1 MILTLKQIFS
11 EFSQINPPILFSPSI
26 KIRMTNNN
34 FICILA
40 LMKIKLILLVLILA
54 NMIFFSCSK
63 ELTIAIIVENN
74 IDQTVKNNFI
84 SDLNKIDSTIKIKES
99 GINKIYDK
107 DIKIYLVSSVS
118 ENRYFSTSSSGR
130 EPDNLN
136 LIAEHNLII
145 DEKLYA
151 PSVLFFNSALS
162 ASYNDIIENKY
173 KIKPLDEI
181 SLPEKAIAVEG
192 LYPNDHNYPLK
203 VRTEAIFV
211 NYKNRGKKSGKIDKI
226 ILALEE
232 IASVNLIQEK
242 ITWISFTGDIMPGR
256 GVSRLLSSDNGLK
269 KVFNDTLEILQKS
282 DIAIGNLE
290 GAVTNKSEKLE
301 KSFNFKFDPSV
312 LVYLKEAGF
321 NYLYVTNNHSFD
333 YGEEGFI
340 DTLLNFKKANI
351 ATSGAGA
358 DITEA
363 IAPWQTEINKTKI
376 NIFSLADYPPEK
388 VFSGRKE
395 TGAGE
400 NKPGILWPSDD
411 FFKKLE
417 SVSKEDTIDI
427 VCVHGGFEWSNLPSE
442 NQVALCRKLAEY
454 GADLVIGTHPHVLH
468 PLEVKGTALI
478 AYSLGNFIFPGMDE
492 MEYGEETIIL
502 KTGFMGNNLKY
513 INIYP
518 VKISNRQVSL
528 DKSEEINKRF
538 YKMNKS
544 WNSK

>member
-1 MILTLKQIFS
+1 
-11 EFSQINPPILFSPSI
+11 
-26 KIRMTNNN
+26 
-34 FICILA
+34 
-40 LMKIKLILLVLILA
+40 MKIKSILLVLILA
-54 NMIFFSCSK
+54 NIIFFSCSK
-63 ELTIAIIVENN
+63 EITVAIIMENN
-74 IDQTVKNNFI
+74 IDQAVKNNFI
-84 SDLNKIDSTIKIKES
+84 SNLNKINSTIKIKEP
-99 GINKIYDK
+99 GINKIYNK

-118 ENRYFSTSSSGR
+118 ENRFFLPSFPASET
-130 EPDNLN
+130 EPGNLN
-136 LIAEHNLII
+136 QTMEYRFII

-151 PSVLFFNSALS
+151 PYTLFYDSALN

-181 SLPEKAIAVEG
+181 FLPEKAIAIEG
-192 LYPNDHNYPLK
+192 LYPDDHNYPLK
-203 VRTEAIFV
+203 VKTEAIFV
-211 NYKNRGKKSGKIDKI
+211 NYKNRSKKSEKIERI
-226 ILALEE
+226 ILSLEE
-232 IASVNLIQEK
+232 IASENLIQEK
-242 ITWISFTGDIMPGR
+242 ITWLSFTGDIMPGR

-321 NYLYVTNNHSFD
+321 KYLYITNNHSFD

-351 ATSGAGA
+351 ATSGAGEN
-358 DITEA
+358 ITEA

-395 TGAGE
+395 TEAGE
-400 NKPGILWPSDD
+400 KKPGILWPSNA
-411 FFKKLE
+411 FFKMLE
-417 SVSKEDTIDI
+417 SISKEETIDI
-427 VCVHGGFEWSNLPSE
+427 VCIHGGFEWSNLPAE
-442 NQVALCRKLAEY
+442 NQVALYRKLVEY

-492 MEYGEETIIL
+492 MEYGEETVIL
-502 KTGFMGNNLKY
+502 KTGFMGSNLKY

-528 DKSEEINKRF
+528 DKSGEIDQRF